1 LSEGAAAA
9 VALVAAA
16 ALGSVPS
23 GWFLVRRA
31 VGEDLRRTGSGSTGA
46 TNAFR
51 RAGVAWGLAT
61 LTADASKGALAV
73 GLAKGLDAPPWTP
86 AAAIVVAVAAH
97 AWNPWLRFRG
107 GRGVATAAGGMT
119 VLAPWPTAAAAAVFL
134 ALLVATRRIS
144 VGSLAAALAL
154 PLAAALR
161 SEPRTTILA
170 AAAASIVVAVRHREN
185 LARLRA
191 GTEPRLGSGG
201 GR

>member
-1 LSEGAAAA
+1 MSEGAIAAI
-9 VALVAAA
+9 ALVAAA

-23 GWFLVRRA
+23 GWLLARRA

-51 RAGVAWGLAT
+51 RAGAGWGLAT
-61 LTADASKGALAV
+61 LLADAGKGALAV
-73 GLAKGLDAPPWTP
+73 GIAKALDGPPWTP

-97 AWNPWLRFRG
+97 AWNPWLRMRG
-107 GRGVATAAGGMT
+107 GRGVAPAAGGMAL
-119 VLAPWPTAAAAAVFL
+119 LAPWPTAAAAAVFL
-134 ALLVATRRIS
+134 VALGATRRVS

-154 PLAAALR
+154 PLAAVLR

-170 AAAASIVVAVRHREN
+170 AAAASVVVAVRHREN

-191 GTEPRLGSGG
+191 GTEPTLGG
-201 GR
+201 GGG

>member
-1 LSEGAAAA
+1 MSEGAGAAI
-9 VALVAAA
+9 ALATAA
-16 ALGSVPS
+16 ALGSFPS
-23 GWFLVRRA
+23 GWLLVRRA

-46 TNAFR
+46 TNVFR
-51 RAGVAWGLAT
+51 RAGAAAGLAT
-61 LTADASKGALAV
+61 LLADAGKGALAV
-73 GLAKGLDAPPWTP
+73 WIARGIDGPPWTP
-86 AAAIVVAVAAH
+86 AAAIVIAVVAH

-107 GRGVATAAGGMT
+107 GRGVATAAGGLA
-119 VLAPWPTAAAAAVFL
+119 VLAPWPTAAAAAVFS
-134 ALLVATRRIS
+134 AALVASRKVS

-191 GTEPRLGSGG
+191 GTEPTLGSGG